1 MGARKAYFSFSHLS
15 DNTRHVA
22 YNSWHQLDHRPENL
36 AIDGVLYG
44 ERWVHTP
51 RCAAA
56 RRAADPVLA
65 PVQYVT
71 AYWFAEPSE
80 RSIAQWQD
88 LAEISFQWGRR
99 PDRPW
104 TLRPLQGFFSCI
116 RTYVSPAL
124 SLSPQALPYRPKRGV
139 YVVATRVPVPHSDEA
154 QELFGWYDSTAIPA
168 YVAREGIS
176 GACTFSSDSTT
187 LDTGWQEPR
196 ETTTFDPGAGERGQI
211 RVYLYFLDADP
222 HSADFTPP
230 LPGSAAEQVLFAGA
244 LETIT
249 PWQWDWFSGQQPAS
263 GQHS

>member
-1 MGARKAYFSFSHLS
+1 MRARKAYFSFSHLS
-15 DNTRHVA
+15 DQTRHHA

-36 AIDGVLYG
+36 ALDSVLYG

-51 RCAAA
+51 RCAAS

-80 RSIAQWQD
+80 PSISEWQE

-104 TLRPLQGFFSCI
+104 TLRPLQGFFSCVQ
-116 RTYVSPAL
+116 TYVNPAL
-124 SLSPQALPYRPKRGV
+124 PLSAEALPYRPKRGV
-139 YVVATRVPVPHSDEA
+139 YVVATRVRAPHSDEA
-154 QELFGWYDSTAIPA
+154 QSLFQWYDAKAIPA
-168 YVAREGIS
+168 HVARPGIA

-187 LDTGWQEPR
+187 LDEGWQERPG
-196 ETTTFDPGAGERGQI
+196 TATFDAGTGERGQI

-222 HSADFTPP
+222 HSGDFAPP
-230 LPGSAAEQVLFAGA
+230 SGEPQTEQVLFAGA

-249 PWQWDWFSGQQPAS
+249 PWQWDWFN
-263 GQHS
+263 